1 MSVDDDALNDMISQT
16 LDMAPMKP
24 DARMTDLT
32 PLTPIV
38 PVKVDMVKGN
48 TEFETAK
55 GNMENLL
62 EVGTVALNDVLELA
76 RSANDPRA
84 YRVLTE
90 LITALTS
97 ANKELMEIK
106 SKDVDIRK
114 KEAKEDGPDTVN
126 NNLIVGSTADIIN
139 LLQGK
144 REKQKIE

>member
-1 MSVDDDALNDMISQT
+1 MPDDDELNDMIAQT
-16 LDMAPMKP
+16 LDLSPIKP
-24 DARMTDLT
+24 DIKHTEMVPLT
-32 PLTPIV
+32 PLN
-38 PVKVDMVKGN
+38 PVKVDVVKGN

-62 EVGTVALNDVLELA
+62 EVGTVALNDVLEMA
-76 RSANDPRA
+76 RQANDPRA

-90 LITALTS
+90 LISALTT

-114 KEAKEDGPDTVN
+114 KENKSDDGPDTIN

-144 REKQKIE
+144 REKQRTE